1 MLCRLLSERKNNGIL
16 LDLWLFHEVKHCRS
30 NIKKDEM
37 LHLVLLLKL
46 LLCIKYVHVYLTQE
60 WAFKSHIYNNVKLI
74 EIDCFHLLND
84 SLSEVVNMSTCNILI
99 PLFEFPGKHLSI
111 CKHNPFKTSNNF
123 VCLLYCSIFPYQIH
137 FTVSACIYI

>member
-1 MLCRLLSERKNNGIL
+1 MLCRLLSERKINGIL

-60 WAFKSHIYNNVKLI
+60 
-74 EIDCFHLLND
+74 
-84 SLSEVVNMSTCNILI
+84 
-99 PLFEFPGKHLSI
+99 
-111 CKHNPFKTSNNF
+111 
-123 VCLLYCSIFPYQIH
+123 
-137 FTVSACIYI
+137 